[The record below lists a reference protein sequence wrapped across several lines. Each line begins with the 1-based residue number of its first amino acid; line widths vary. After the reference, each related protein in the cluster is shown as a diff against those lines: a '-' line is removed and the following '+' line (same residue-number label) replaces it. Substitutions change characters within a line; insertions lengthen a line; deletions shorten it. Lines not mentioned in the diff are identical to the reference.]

1 MHSTHYFLAFLS
13 GVEILGIINGKK
25 NYIESLLKIIINKN
39 FKILL

>member
-25 NYIESLLKIIINKN
+25 ITLRAY
-39 FKILL
+39 